1 MKNRN
6 IALKIAAV
14 LSAVLLT
21 LGGCKAKNAFSSG
34 VKGEKEYKKAET
46 MAIVTTE
53 RLRYEE
59 VYSEKVWQ
67 AAVDSR
73 GTTFEAALLEQIHA
87 FLREVKLMSAMAK
100 QENLTLSGKEKE
112 QVQLA
117 AAEYR
122 KELGDALAEELSIS
136 EKEMEELY
144 TDYWLSEK
152 LVEKLTEDAN
162 LEVSDSEA
170 KVITVSQ
177 LEISQ
182 REAAEE
188 LLAKLQEEGAD
199 FTAAA
204 KEYAENIE
212 ANRQLCRREMGKEYE
227 EEAFS
232 LSEGEISGVIEDS
245 GKFYIL
251 KCVDDY
257 DEAATKLN
265 KEKIASE
272 KKNEAFLRRYQSFK
286 GETPLT
292 GEDPIWQEIS
302 ISKSPR
308 VTADFFEIFE
318 QFCGDEGVSTGDSE
332 WKGSIGG

>member
-6 IALKIAAV
+6 RALKIAAV

-21 LGGCKAKNAFSSG
+21 LGGCKAKDVFSSG
-34 VKGEKEYKKAET
+34 IKGEKEYKKAET

-53 RLRYEE
+53 RLRYEK

-67 AAVDSR
+67 AAVDNR

-87 FLREVKLMSAMAK
+87 FLREVRLMSAMAK

-122 KELGDALAEELSIS
+122 KELGDVLAEELSIS

-199 FTAAA
+199 FTAVA

-212 ANRQLCRREMGKEYE
+212 ANRQLCRGEMGKEYE

-232 LSEGEISGVIEDS
+232 LSEGGISGVVEDS

-318 QFCGDEGVSTGDSE
+318 QFCGDEGVSNGDSE